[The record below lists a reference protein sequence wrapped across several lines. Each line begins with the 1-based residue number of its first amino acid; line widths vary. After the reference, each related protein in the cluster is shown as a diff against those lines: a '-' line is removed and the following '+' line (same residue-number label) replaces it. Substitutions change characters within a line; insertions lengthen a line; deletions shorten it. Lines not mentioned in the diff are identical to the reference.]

1 MPHFKTN
8 KLFVMNNYN
17 NLNKII
23 IIAALLFTG
32 TSCKK
37 NFLEEKLTT
46 ARTTDF
52 YKTDEGILQ
61 LAVGTY
67 YQTFA
72 VPENGEWY
80 YSATNYGTDEFHVG
94 GDPSNSPWNNYD
106 QTFNSAI
113 TPVNGN
119 TSLANSQWDALYTAI
134 GDANLLIQ
142 NARNSTSTSDAV
154 KKTSL
159 GEGLFMRGYS
169 YLRLVSQYGGV
180 PLVTNPTTAVTLE
193 FTRASAQDVFTQI
206 ITDLDSAYNLL
217 PTSGSPYHI
226 TQDAAAHYLAKAYL
240 SRSSEINSDWNSAT
254 ITSDLTRAVTLCDQ
268 VIANH
273 PLAQNFANLWNFT
286 GINSENEALPEVILS
301 AQFTND
307 VNTNLGNGNTQHL
320 YFVSRYDVQDQM
332 ARDLTGD
339 RPYSR
344 LATTYYDYHLYD
356 MVNDSRFW
364 KSFRTKSALN
374 GAKPVAPNVQ
384 GDLGIMF
391 VIDQP
396 GDTRFALSKISKA
409 TSGSNLVMDVNG
421 TGRPIPTTYVAYP
434 NGTTT
439 NGALNT
445 DLTTAGQSFPSLS
458 KYIDGSRNAL
468 NDVAGHRDFI
478 LARSAETYLIAAEAK
493 IRLAKA
499 GQGSYS
505 DALPYINAVR
515 TRAQYASGENRAAY
529 NDGGNTLQSP
539 SLQPAGVGNSFYPG
553 NSYYESNNIPVTTAA
568 SESLAITDIA
578 SLPAQ
583 DEYIINT
590 LGLSDQY
597 DKMMCLV
604 LDERSRELMGEY
616 KRWEDLSR
624 TKTLVARAKAFN
636 PEAAAH
642 IQDFHVLRPIPQ
654 TFLDGI
660 QSGGKALTPDQKQAM
675 QNPGY

>member
-1 MPHFKTN
+1 
-8 KLFVMNNYN
+8 MNNYKFN
-17 NLNKII
+17 QIVI
-23 IIAALLFTG
+23 VTAVLFIFA
-32 TSCKK
+32 SCKK
-37 NFLEEKLTT
+37 NFLNETLTT

-52 YKTDEGILQ
+52 YKTDAGILQ

-67 YQTFA
+67 YQVFT

-80 YSATNYGTDEFHVG
+80 YSAANYGTDEFHIG

-119 TSLANSQWDALYTAI
+119 TALANSQWDGLYTGI

-142 NARNSTSTSDAV
+142 NARNSTSTSDAI

-159 GEGLFMRGYS
+159 GEGLFMRGYN

-180 PLVTNPTTAVTLE
+180 PLVTVPTTTSFTLE
-193 FTRASAQDVFTQI
+193 FTRASAQDVFSQI
-206 ITDLDSAYNLL
+206 IIDLDSAYNLL
-217 PTSGSPYHI
+217 PTTGAPYHI
-226 TQDAAAHYLAKAYL
+226 TKDAAAHYLAKAYL
-240 SRSSEINSDWNSAT
+240 SRASEINSSWNASFV
-254 ITSDLTRAVTLCDQ
+254 TSDLTTAVTLCDQ
-268 VIANH
+268 VIADH
-273 PLAQNFANLWNFT
+273 PLAPNFASLWNYT
-286 GINSENEALPEVILS
+286 SINSANETLPELILS

-307 VNTNLGNGNTQHL
+307 VTTNLGNGNTQHL
-320 YFVSRYDVQDQM
+320 YWVSRYDVQDQM

-339 RPYSR
+339 RPFSR

-364 KSFRTKSALN
+364 KSFKTKSAIN
-374 GAKPVAPNVQ
+374 GAKAVAPNVQ

-391 VIDQP
+391 VINQP
-396 GDTRFALSKISKA
+396 GDTRFPLSKISKG
-409 TSGSNLVMDVNG
+409 TSGTNLVTDVNG
-421 TGRPIPTTYVAYP
+421 TGRQIPTTYVAYP

-439 NGALNT
+439 DGALNT

-458 KYIDGSRNAL
+458 KYMDGSRNAL
-468 NDVAGHRDFI
+468 NDVVGHRDFI

-499 GQGSYS
+499 GQGSYG
-505 DALPYINAVR
+505 DALPYINALR
-515 TRAQYASGENRAAY
+515 TRAQYIDGENRAAY

-553 NSYYESNNIPVTTAA
+553 NSYYESNNIPVTTAT
-568 SESLAITDIA
+568 SSSLAITDIN

-583 DEYIINT
+583 DTYIISK
-590 LGLSDQY
+590 LGLSDMY
-597 DKMMCLV
+597 DKMLCLV

-616 KRWEDLSR
+616 KRWEDLAR

-636 PEAAAH
+636 PEAAPN
-642 IQDFHVLRPIPQ
+642 IKDNNNLRPIPQ
-654 TFLDGI
+654 NFLDGI
-660 QSGGKALTPDQKQAM
+660 QSGGKALTPDQKQAI

>member
-1 MPHFKTN
+1 MYKN
-8 KLFVMNNYN
+8 KF
-17 NLNKII
+17 LNPLIVV
-23 IIAALLFTG
+23 AAVLFT
-32 TSCKK
+32 TASCKK
-37 NFLEEKLTT
+37 DFLKETLTT
-46 ARTTDF
+46 ARSTDF
-52 YKTDEGILQ
+52 YKTDAGILQ

-67 YQTFA
+67 YQTFN

-80 YSATNYGTDEFHVG
+80 YCATNYGTDEFHVG

-106 QTFNSAI
+106 QTFNSVVTA
-113 TPVNGN
+113 VNGN
-119 TSLANSQWDALYTAI
+119 TAAANSQWDAIYTAI

-142 NARNSTSTSDAV
+142 NARNSASTSDAI

-159 GEGLFMRGYS
+159 GEGLFMRGYN
-169 YLRLVSQYGGV
+169 YLRLVSQYGAV
-180 PLVTNPTTAVTLE
+180 PLVTQPTTAITLE
-193 FTRASAQDVFTQI
+193 FTRTPPQDVFTQI

-217 PTSGSPYHI
+217 PNSGGPYHI
-226 TQDAAAHYLAKAYL
+226 TKDAAAHYLAKAYL
-240 SRSSEINSDWNSAT
+240 SRSSEINSPWNSAT
-254 ITSDLTRAVTLCDQ
+254 IIPDLTKAVSLCDE
-268 VIANH
+268 VIAHH
-273 PLAQNFANLWNFT
+273 PLAANFGSLWNFT
-286 GINSENEALPEVILS
+286 GINSANESLPEVILS

-356 MVNDSRFW
+356 LVNDSRFW
-364 KSFRTKSALN
+364 KSFRTKSAIN
-374 GAKPVAPNVQ
+374 GKKPVAPNVQ

-391 VIDQP
+391 VINQP
-396 GDTRFALSKISKA
+396 GDTRYSLSKITKS
-409 TSGSNLVMDVNG
+409 TSGGNLVTDVNG
-421 TGRPIPTTYVAYP
+421 TGKPIPTTYVAYP

-439 NGALNT
+439 DGALYT

-458 KYIDGSRNAL
+458 KYMDGSRNSL
-468 NDVAGHRDFI
+468 NDVSGHRDFI

-499 GQGSYS
+499 GQGNYS

-515 TRAQYASGENRAAY
+515 TRAQYANGENRAAY
-529 NDGGNTLQSP
+529 NDGGNTLQSQ
-539 SLQPAGVGNSFYPG
+539 SLQPSGVSNSFYPG
-553 NSYYESNNIPVTTAA
+553 NSYYESNNIPVTTTA
-568 SESLAITDIA
+568 SESLAITDIN
-578 SLPAQ
+578 SLPPQ
-583 DEYIINT
+583 DEYIIST
-590 LGLSDQY
+590 LGLSGTY
-597 DKMMCLV
+597 DRMLCLV

-624 TKTLVARAKAFN
+624 TETLVARAKAFN
-636 PEAAAH
+636 PEAAPN
-642 IQDFHVLRPIPQ
+642 IKDYNILRPIPQ

-660 QSGGKALTPDQKQAM
+660 QMGGAALTPDQKQAI